1 MDRTTFFKCF
11 AAGAAGMAAG
21 SGSAIGSP
29 EAKAAAAGSRLGSP
43 LYIQDTATS
52 GVRRLGKDKS
62 FTFWTPDMEPAYR
75 VAAGEVV
82 VMELSHGLPDS
93 VTRDGTFRRTGEN
106 DRVNPQTGPVF
117 VEGIGPGDGLAVD
130 ILEVRVGD
138 WGYSG
143 GKIYELADGF
153 IHFDDRLRL
162 PLSPMIGG
170 VGVVPAEGRVDT
182 RTPGATGGNLDCKE
196 VRAGSTLVLTAR
208 VAGGL
213 VGMGDTHALQGD
225 GEIAGQGIECDAE
238 VLVRFRRLP
247 EKLSERPVILRP
259 EFVATLSAKDDLN
272 EAAWEATDDMVAL
285 VSRITGR
292 DAKTAMQLV
301 NLVGDLRVTQIVD
314 PTKGARMEV
323 PAWVFGV

>member
-11 AAGAAGMAAG
+11 AAGAAGMAAAG
-21 SGSAIGSP
+21 GSAAGSP
-29 EAKAAAAGSRLGSP
+29 EAKTAPAGRRLGSP

-62 FTFWTPDMEPAYR
+62 FTFWTPGMEPAYR
-75 VAAGEVV
+75 VGAGEVV

-106 DRVNPQTGPVF
+106 DRINPQTGPVF
-117 VEGIGPGDGLAVD
+117 IEGIGPGDGLALD
-130 ILEVRVGD
+130 ILEVRVAD

-153 IHFDDRLRL
+153 VHFDDRLRL

-170 VGVVPAEGRVDT
+170 VGVAPAEGRVDT

-213 VGMGDTHALQGD
+213 VGMGDSHALQGD

-259 EFVATLSAKDDLN
+259 EFVATLSAKEDLN
-272 EAAWEATDDMVAL
+272 EAAWEATNDMTAL

-292 DAKTAMQLV
+292 DAKTARQLV

-323 PAWVFGV
+323 PAWVFGI